1 MEKYRQTILSFMLA
15 VMIAVIP
22 LQVKAQD
29 ASDVVDENMPSM
41 ADMVVAE
48 FKDVVSETSTVG
60 KVIGAAVLVGAVISG
75 PLAVAAV
82 GIAATAG
89 LLAGAKERMND
100 IKACQTE
107 KFKEKWQSC
116 CFSCKTVQTMI
127 STFLKAAAKS
137 YGIMRK
143 AANALLLILS
153 ILWIAVFLIK
163 NLSQFT
169 TLELGKFM
177 NEFGL
182 FLFKVLVAWVCING
196 GVNVLLRF
204 TIQPIL
210 AFGTEF
216 GMKLLTLSANDVI
229 VPFTILTEVG
239 YA

>member
-1 MEKYRQTILSFMLA
+1 MKKYRQTILSFMLA

-22 LQVKAQD
+22 LQVRAQD
-29 ASDVVDENMPSM
+29 ASDVIDENMPSM
-41 ADMVVAE
+41 ADMFVEE
-48 FKDVVSETSTVG
+48 FKSVVSETSTVG
-60 KVIGAAVLVGAVISG
+60 KVIGAAVIVGAIIAG

-82 GIAATAG
+82 GIAAFAG
-89 LLAGAKERMND
+89 LASGAAERRKDLM
-100 IKACQTE
+100 ACQV
-107 KFKEKWQSC
+107 KDFKIKWQSC

-153 ILWIAVFLIK
+153 ALWIAVFLIR

-182 FLFKVLVAWVCING
+182 FLFKMLVAWVCING

-210 AFGTEF
+210 TFGTEF